1 MRSTSSTSSSCTW
14 MLRTP
19 VVEERL
25 DRCPDRPA
33 RVEHVV
39 DEDDRLAL
47 EWEIERRRPHHRLRM
62 TGRAAP
68 ANLDVV
74 AVEGDVDRAERGLL
88 AGPLLDQPA
97 QALSQRDAARL
108 DPDERDPGQVRVR
121 LDDLV
126 RDPGQRPSKRVGIEE
141 DPSGRS
147 FHSAHD
153 LPIRAQARR
162 RFRPGSFIRLLS
174 GLTGPG

>member
-1 MRSTSSTSSSCTW
+1 MTITSGSYAPGVIAGPFSDSPWSTGEPLALLAGRPGEGRCADRPNGGGDVR
-14 MLRTP
+14 RTP
-19 VVEERL
+19 VVEGRL

-33 RVEHVV
+33 RVENVG

-88 AGPLLDQPA
+88 AGPLLDQP
-97 QALSQRDAARL
+97 
-108 DPDERDPGQVRVR
+108 
-121 LDDLV
+121 
-126 RDPGQRPSKRVGIEE
+126 
-141 DPSGRS
+141 
-147 FHSAHD
+147 
-153 LPIRAQARR
+153 
-162 RFRPGSFIRLLS
+162 
-174 GLTGPG
+174 